1 MEELNNIIRS
11 CQGEQKNKPN
21 ENFLLTKQD
30 SSTSSEDDLFAEYEK
45 NKDKHKTNK
54 NTLESSVELSGQKLM
69 YKDPKLEKEKNK
81 AMKNVSYSGSS
92 MEKEVILSPSASKVD
107 FVKTNEENFVQSVS
121 FTKNSEEIHESVEK
135 KFENFSLLNNNNT
148 ISQEIQEEDFVNTE
162 SSELKIEENKPETSS
177 ISQERSYNENANY
190 FEM

>member
-1 MEELNNIIRS
+1 M
-11 CQGEQKNKPN
+11 
-21 ENFLLTKQD
+21 
-30 SSTSSEDDLFAEYEK
+30 FAEYEK
-45 NKDKHKTNK
+45 NKDKHKTNE

-81 AMKNVSYSGSS
+81 AMKNVSYLGSS
-92 MEKEVILSPSASKVD
+92 MEKEMILSPSASKVD
-107 FVKTNEENFVQSVS
+107 FVKTNEESFLQSVS
-121 FTKNSEEIHESVEK
+121 FTKNSQEIHESVEK
-135 KFENFSLLNNNNT
+135 KFENFSLLNDNNT

-177 ISQERSYNENANY
+177 ISQERSYNENADY